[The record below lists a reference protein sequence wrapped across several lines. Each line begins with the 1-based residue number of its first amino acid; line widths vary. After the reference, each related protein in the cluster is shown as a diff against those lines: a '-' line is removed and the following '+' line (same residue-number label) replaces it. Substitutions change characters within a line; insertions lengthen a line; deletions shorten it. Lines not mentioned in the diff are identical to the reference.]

1 MTIPPEMIEAV
12 AAAIEV
18 ARCPGREDPFG
29 GYDYGHN
36 TEFYGPEPEGGRYV
50 IRDFRDPASSTWG
63 AWVHQTHDHAEHERM
78 FDKMTRDHVALAAI
92 RTLAPMMAERFER
105 IARANQ
111 YSPAPYCDTLKAI
124 RALAKEMADG

>member
-1 MTIPPEMIEAV
+1 MTIPPEMIEAC
-12 AAAIEV
+12 
-18 ARCPGREDPFG
+18 ARAMAP
-29 GYDYGHN
+29 HM
-36 TEFYGPEPEGGRYV
+36 EGGREYDQMPPDR
-50 IRDFRDPASSTWG
+50 IALRKWFREGMCSINDATQDD
-63 AWVHQTHDHAEHERM
+63 AQEA
-78 FDKMTRDHVALAAI
+78 ALAAI